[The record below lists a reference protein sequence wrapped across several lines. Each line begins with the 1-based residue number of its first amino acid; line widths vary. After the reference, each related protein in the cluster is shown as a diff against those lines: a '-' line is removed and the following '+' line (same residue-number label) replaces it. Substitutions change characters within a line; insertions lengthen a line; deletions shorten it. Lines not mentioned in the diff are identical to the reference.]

1 MCVTTPSYCRLRPS
15 TVIDSSA
22 VFTSIAGQGLFSDSD
37 DDMFTP
43 TASKPAAA
51 VLTRPPTQPPAVTA
65 VTDKRKSVFSDSDSE
80 DDLFGGGGAKKIV
93 KSTTGAPVQSSQP
106 VTQPVN
112 VKYEEKTSAAAA
124 PSKAL
129 FGKI

>member
-1 MCVTTPSYCRLRPS
+1 
-15 TVIDSSA
+15 
-22 VFTSIAGQGLFSDSD
+22 
-37 DDMFTP
+37 MFTP

-51 VLTRPPTQPPAVTA
+51 VLTRPPTQPAAVTA
-65 VTDKRKSVFSDSDSE
+65 VTDKKKSMFSDSDSE
-80 DDLFGGGGAKKIV
+80 DDLFGGGKAKKNF
-93 KSTTGAPVQSSQP
+93 KSATGAPVQSSQP

-112 VKYEEKTSAAAA
+112 VKHEEKTSSASA